1 MSATMGWTCPIPTL
15 NSTSG
20 FARLRCADALLIIIR
35 HLSETSGVSE
45 YILRPS
51 RRHARAI
58 RADSKAGFVLLPLNY
73 EQQTR
78 IDGSYDY
85 RDAVVMHKKVSDWR
99 DGKDRADRS

>member
-1 MSATMGWTCPIPTL
+1 MDVSDSYVELDIWL
-15 NSTSG
+15 RSTAVCGRG
-20 FARLRCADALLIIIR
+20 FGSDALLIIIR

-51 RRHARAI
+51 RRNARAI

-99 DGKDRADRS
+99 NGKDRADRS